1 MNRRKALGLIASGGA
16 AAALVPA
23 GCSIVHGLAGNPPGG
38 GTPPGGGKPSGSRF
52 SVPLRIP
59 PVLNPTSSSSTQ
71 DEYDIV
77 QSVASQE
84 ILPGQTTTIWGYNGI
99 FPGPTIRVKKGRTA
113 VVRHTNRLSTDTVVH
128 LHGGMTPSDSD
139 GFPTDM
145 VMPGQTRA
153 YTYPNQQRAC
163 TLWYHDHAMDQTGQ
177 NIYMGLAG
185 FYIIDD
191 DEELA
196 LPLPKGQFDVPLLL
210 QDRLFNPDG
219 SLLYNTFGNTGVQG
233 DVMVVNGVAWPYFQV
248 APGKYRFRIL
258 NGANARPFGLALSN
272 GSPFI
277 LIGTDGGLLP
287 APVSITN
294 LPIAMAERVDV
305 VIDFSTIPVGT
316 SVYLIN
322 TLEQPSLQQLM
333 RLDVTG
339 SAPNDASVPAQ
350 LSNPGFLT
358 RPANA
363 TTRNWYLGPSF
374 GGGQSGVM
382 WTINGQ
388 EFDPNRSDASVP
400 LGEIEF
406 WRFFNNP
413 ASKMLHPAHM
423 HLAHFQILERNG
435 GPPLPHETGWKDTV
449 ALQPG
454 EEVLVM
460 LRFDQFRGRY
470 LFHCHNLEHEDHSM
484 MSRFDVV

>member
-1 MNRRKALGLIASGGA
+1 MNRRKALALIASGGA

-59 PVLNPTSSSSTQ
+59 PVLNPTSSTSAQ

-248 APGKYRFRIL
+248 SPGKYRFRIL

-294 LPIAMAERVDV
+294 LPIAMAERVNV
-305 VIDFSTIPVGT
+305 VIDFSTTPWG
-316 SVYLIN
+316 
-322 TLEQPSLQQLM
+322 
-333 RLDVTG
+333 
-339 SAPNDASVPAQ
+339 PA
-350 LSNPGFLT
+350 FT
-358 RPANA
+358 
-363 TTRNWYLGPSF
+363 
-374 GGGQSGVM
+374 
-382 WTINGQ
+382 
-388 EFDPNRSDASVP
+388 
-400 LGEIEF
+400 
-406 WRFFNNP
+406 
-413 ASKMLHPAHM
+413 
-423 HLAHFQILERNG
+423 
-435 GPPLPHETGWKDTV
+435 
-449 ALQPG
+449 
-454 EEVLVM
+454 
-460 LRFDQFRGRY
+460 
-470 LFHCHNLEHEDHSM
+470 
-484 MSRFDVV
+484 